1 MNFILGVILFILTLR
16 LFSWLAMRWL
26 KRKIRR
32 ATGMEDAPENEPAT
46 KPSRKKLID
55 KDKGDYVDFE
65 ELE

>member
-1 MNFILGVILFILTLR
+1 MNFIIGVILFILTLR

-26 KRKIRR
+26 KRKISK
-32 ATGMEDAPENEPAT
+32 ATGMKDEQEFEPTA
-46 KPSRKKLID
+46 KPSRKKIID